1 MPEPEIV
8 FRIDEAVVL
17 IGTVALLLWLCSERV
32 LQFIGLHQPK
42 AKRQEPFWWYCWHAL
57 VFYGALVFSLLDAA
71 MWHWTTAGPA
81 LGSVRWVGVPLV
93 AAGIVIRLVSRLALG
108 KQFSPQVQTTP
119 EHRLITTGIYRSIR
133 HPAYLGYSCLLLGI
147 PLCFGSV
154 AGFACGLA
162 AVATVLYRIRIEE
175 AALAAWFPDE
185 YRRYQATT
193 HKLIP
198 GLW

>member
-1 MPEPEIV
+1 MPEHEIA
-8 FRIDEAVVL
+8 FRIDEPVVA
-17 IGTVALLLWLCSERV
+17 IGAAALLLWLCSERL
-32 LQFIGLHQPK
+32 LQLFGFHQPK
-42 AKRQEPFWWYCWHAL
+42 AERREPVWWYCWHAL

-71 MWHWTTAGPA
+71 MWHWTNVGPA
-81 LGSVRWVGVPLV
+81 LGSVRWVGVSLA

-108 KQFSPQVQTTP
+108 KQFSPHVQTTP
-119 EHRLITTGIYRSIR
+119 QHRLITTGIYRSIR
-133 HPAYLGYSCLLLGI
+133 HPAYLGYFCLLVGI

-162 AVATVLYRIRIEE
+162 AVAAILYRIRIEE

-185 YRRYQATT
+185 YPRYQART
-193 HKLIP
+193 HRLIP

>member
-1 MPEPEIV
+1 MPEHEIA
-8 FRIDEAVVL
+8 FRIDEPVVL
-17 IGTVALLLWLCSERV
+17 IGTAALLLWLCTERL

-42 AKRQEPFWWYCWHAL
+42 AERREPLWWYCWHAL
-57 VFYGALVFSLLDAA
+57 VFYGALVFSLFDAA
-71 MWHWTTAGPA
+71 MWHWTTIGPA

-108 KQFSPQVQTTP
+108 KQFSPHVQTTP

-133 HPAYLGYSCLLLGI
+133 HPAYLGYFCLLLGI
-147 PLCFGSV
+147 PLCLGSV

-162 AVATVLYRIRIEE
+162 AVATILYRIRIEE
-175 AALAAWFPDE
+175 AALASWFQDE
-185 YRRYQATT
+185 YRRYQART